1 MSITNYLGGFMKKI
15 ILAICIL
22 SVSFFLM
29 SCQEPSTS
37 YEIIVEIPDYIYKGD
52 KIQIYPISENLSD
65 RFTYSSSNLDVATID
80 KFGNIHALSIGTTT
94 IKITNSTK
102 DTYEKELNVLPIPGV
117 EGIVLSA
124 VSESDDL
131 FYVGKVYEVTLDFLP
146 ERSYDSD
153 VRYSY
158 TASFVDF
165 DDKTGQIKFSKAGTF
180 NLTAYLASD
189 WQTQTTIEFEVVYS
203 DEVEAYNLL
212 FIGNSLTKYTYN
224 IPTFIYEML
233 RADDVVVNFLLDS
246 TTPQWIIDHEI
257 NFNFL
262 INKDQYT
269 HVFLQEY
276 SNGPILDY
284 DKFEDAVVLFDEKIK
299 AQGAKTV
306 LYQTWGYNYEDTLA
320 RDNMTNQL
328 GELYEQAATKI
339 DATLSPVGYAFK
351 RVSHNHPEINLYQ
364 DLNHPSLYGALLSA
378 YTHYAVL
385 TNRSPLENTW
395 IHPDLDETIMT
406 ILKQA
411 AHDTVFTS

>member
-1 MSITNYLGGFMKKI
+1 MPDFLYIGDSM
-15 ILAICIL
+15 ILEPTSSNVNDKFTFQSSNVDVALVDTTGNIRAL
-22 SVSFFLM
+22 SV
-29 SCQEPSTS
+29 
-37 YEIIVEIPDYIYKGD
+37 
-52 KIQIYPISENLSD
+52 
-65 RFTYSSSNLDVATID
+65 
-80 KFGNIHALSIGTTT
+80 GTT
-94 IKITNSTK
+94 IITVTNATNNIF
-102 DTYEKELNVLPIPGV
+102 EKEVMVLALPPVEGLQLNV
-117 EGIVLSA
+117 
-124 VSESDDL
+124 VSEQNNL
-131 FYVGKVYEVTLDFLP
+131 FYVGKIYQVTLDFLP
-146 ERSYDSD
+146 DKSYDSD

-158 TASFVDF
+158 TASFIDF
-165 DDKTGQIKFSKAGTF
+165 DDKTGNIKFSKAGTY

-224 IPTFIYEML
+224 IPNFIYEML

-262 INKDQYT
+262 ITKDQYT

-276 SNGPILDY
+276 SNGPIMDY
-284 DKFEDAVVLFDEKIK
+284 KKFEDAVVLFDKKIK

-306 LYQTWGYNYEDTLA
+306 LYQTWGYNYEDILA

-328 GELYEQAATKI
+328 GALYEQAATKI
-339 DATLSPVGYAFK
+339 DATLSPVGYAFL
-351 RVSHNHPEINLYQ
+351 SISQNHPEINLYQ

-385 TNRSPLENTW
+385 TNRSPLENDW
-395 IHPDLDETIMT
+395 VHLDLDETIMT

-411 AHDTVFTS
+411 AHDTVFNS

>member
-1 MSITNYLGGFMKKI
+1 MKKI

-22 SVSFFLM
+22 TVSFFLI
-29 SCQEPSTS
+29 SCQEPTTT

-52 KIQIYPISENLSD
+52 KIQIYPISENVSD
-65 RFTYSSSNLDVATID
+65 RFTYNSSNLDVATID

-102 DTYEKELNVLPIPGV
+102 DTYEKELNVYPIPGV
-117 EGIVLSA
+117 EGIVLNVA
-124 VSESDDL
+124 SEPDNL
-131 FYVGKVYEVTLDFLP
+131 FYIGKVYQVNLGFLP
-146 ERSYDSD
+146 EKSFDFD

-158 TASFVDF
+158 TASFIDF
-165 DDKTGQIKFSKAGTF
+165 DDKTGNIKFSKAGTY

-224 IPTFIYEML
+224 IPNFIYEML

-262 INKDQYT
+262 ITKDQYT

-276 SNGPILDY
+276 SNGPIMDY
-284 DKFEDAVVLFDEKIK
+284 KKFEDAVVLFDKKIK

-306 LYQTWGYNYEDTLA
+306 LYQTWGYNYEDALS

-328 GELYEQAATKI
+328 GAFYEQAATKI
-339 DATLSPVGYAFK
+339 DAILSPVGYAFL
-351 RVSHNHPEINLYQ
+351 SISQNHPEINLYQ

-385 TNRSPLENTW
+385 TNRSPLDNDW
-395 IHPDLDETIMT
+395 VHLDLDETIMT

-411 AHDTVFTS
+411 AHDTVFNS

>member
-1 MSITNYLGGFMKKI
+1 MKKI
-15 ILAICIL
+15 ILAICIFT
-22 SVSFFLM
+22 VSFFLV
-29 SCQEPSTS
+29 SCEIGKTN
-37 YEIIVEIPDYIYKGD
+37 YEITLDMPDFLYIGD
-52 KIQIYPISENLSD
+52 SMILEP
-65 RFTYSSSNLDVATID
+65 TSSNVNDKFTFQSSNVDVALVDTT
-80 KFGNIHALSIGTTT
+80 GNIRALSVGTT
-94 IKITNSTK
+94 IITVTNATNNIF
-102 DTYEKELNVLPIPGV
+102 EKEVMVLALPPVEGLQLNV
-117 EGIVLSA
+117 
-124 VSESDDL
+124 VSEQNNL
-131 FYVGKVYEVTLDFLP
+131 FYVGKIYQVTLDFLP
-146 ERSYDSD
+146 DKSYDSD

-158 TASFVDF
+158 TASFIDF
-165 DDKTGQIKFSKAGTF
+165 DDKTGNIKFSKAGTY

-224 IPTFIYEML
+224 IPNFIYEML

-262 INKDQYT
+262 ITKDQYT

-276 SNGPILDY
+276 SNGPIMDY
-284 DKFEDAVVLFDEKIK
+284 KKFEDAVVLFDKKIK

-306 LYQTWGYNYEDTLA
+306 LYQTWGYNYEDALS

-328 GELYEQAATKI
+328 GALYEQAATKI
-339 DATLSPVGYAFK
+339 DATLSPVGYAFL
-351 RVSHNHPEINLYQ
+351 SISQNHPEINLYQ

-385 TNRSPLENTW
+385 TNRSPLENDW
-395 IHPDLDETIMT
+395 VHLDLDETIMT

-411 AHDTVFTS
+411 AHDTVFNS